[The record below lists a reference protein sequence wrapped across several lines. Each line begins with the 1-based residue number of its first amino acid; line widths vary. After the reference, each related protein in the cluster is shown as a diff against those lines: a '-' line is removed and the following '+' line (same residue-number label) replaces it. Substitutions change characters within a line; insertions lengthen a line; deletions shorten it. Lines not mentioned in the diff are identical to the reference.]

1 MLLPLLEPTVLLARP
16 EAFEATEACDLLAS
30 TTDLRLCLC
39 GSSGEPL
46 LLPLLE
52 PTVLLARPEAFEA
65 TEACDLADLWLAPE
79 ADLTLVL
86 ELDLPDLDV
95 KELCLEV
102 LIVLARSTPGFLPD
116 VWPDFHAIGL
126 LHVLPLDEKRSQR

>member
-1 MLLPLLEPTVLLARP
+1 M
-16 EAFEATEACDLLAS
+16 
-30 TTDLRLCLC
+30 
-39 GSSGEPL
+39 

-65 TEACDLADLWLAPE
+65 TEACDLADLWLARE
-79 ADLTLVL
+79 VDLTLVL

-102 LIVLARSTPGFLPD
+102 LEGFGTEYTRVLAR
-116 VWPDFHAIGL
+116 VWPDFDAIGM
-126 LHVLPLDEKRSQR
+126 LHVLPLNDKRSQR